1 MMELHDTFRPG
12 WGQEAIMQSLLR
24 LLRARFARYAA
35 RRRSHAA
42 KPADIAAPGK
52 PGEPNVT
59 ILSYDS
65 FR

>member
-1 MMELHDTFRPG
+1 MVELRDTFRPG
-12 WGQEAIMQSLLR
+12 SGQEAIMQGLLR
-24 LLRARFARYAA
+24 LLRDRFARYAA
-35 RRRSHAA
+35 RRRVNTA
-42 KPADIAAPGK
+42 KRADIPAPGK

>member
-12 WGQEAIMQSLLR
+12 WGQEAIMQGLLR

-35 RRRSHAA
+35 RRRANTA
-42 KPADIAAPGK
+42 KPADIAAPGT